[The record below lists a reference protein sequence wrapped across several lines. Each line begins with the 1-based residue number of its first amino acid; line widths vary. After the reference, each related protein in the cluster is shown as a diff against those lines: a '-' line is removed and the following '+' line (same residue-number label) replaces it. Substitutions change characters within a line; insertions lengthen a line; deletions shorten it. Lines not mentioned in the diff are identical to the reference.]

1 MIPKKALIST
11 LFWRAVLYPT
21 DSSTPAEIP
30 FRLSGGELFLFAAHL
45 RLSGQQPVLFTVWHT
60 TICPHFERYLKKTC
74 RGG

>member
-11 LFWRAVLYPT
+11 LFWRAVLCPA
-21 DSSTPAEIP
+21 DSNTPAEIP